1 MNLSALKTSLPAADS
16 QHGFR
21 SQRSATSA
29 LLPLANRV
37 ASGFNTKKPA
47 TRTGLL
53 CVDLSKAFDVV
64 NHHKL
69 VEQIG
74 QTDLHPNLK
83 RWLVAYL
90 RDRKVR
96 CLYQGKSS
104 KWKKLKMGVPQGSV
118 ISPVVVVVIIV
129 VFVVVSGGGG
139 GGGGVGG
146 VFDMVI
152 TFDNF
157 RANDNANLRS
167 SQMKPCH
174 LSLST
179 TPAAADVV
187 ADSQVKYHMSQADL
201 ICATY

>member
-37 ASGFNTKKPA
+37 ASGYNTMKPA

-118 ISPVVVVVIIV
+118 ISPVVVVV
-129 VFVVVSGGGG
+129 SGGGG

-187 ADSQVKYHMSQADL
+187 ADSQVKYHLSQADL
-201 ICATY
+201 VSI